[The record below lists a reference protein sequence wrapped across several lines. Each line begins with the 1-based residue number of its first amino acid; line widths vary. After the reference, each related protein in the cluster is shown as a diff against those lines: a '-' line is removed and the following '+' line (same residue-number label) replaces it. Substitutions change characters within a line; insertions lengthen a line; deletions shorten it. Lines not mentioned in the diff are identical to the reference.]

1 MTTINSQEDFLR
13 ALRDNPEWKEAVR
26 ALILGEELLQLPA
39 RFNAFAEEQRQVNKR
54 VESRLEGFDA
64 FSEEQRQVNKRVETR
79 LDRLE
84 SDVSELKAGQARLE
98 EGQAR
103 LEAGQARIEARM
115 TRQENDMSTVKA
127 AHARWSALRG
137 AESITIDMDIEY
149 VKTLSEADL
158 VRMAKTGN
166 PNMTRGE
173 LFSFRTAD
181 LVVEAK
187 DESGTVYI
195 CMEASYTGDL
205 RGSDRAQRNARL
217 LTEFTG
223 HRSIP
228 VVASVRNV
236 REVTALIDS
245 GEVYWYEIPERYMET
260 E

>member
-13 ALRDNPEWKEAVR
+13 ALRENPEWKDAVR
-26 ALILGEELLQLPA
+26 ALILGEELLRLPV
-39 RFNAFAEEQRQVNKR
+39 RFDAFADEQRQFNKR
-54 VESRLEGFDA
+54 VEADI
-64 FSEEQRQVNKRVETR
+64 
-79 LDRLE
+79 
-84 SDVSELKAGQARLE
+84 SDLKAGQTRLE
-98 EGQAR
+98 EGQDR
-103 LEAGQARIEARM
+103 LEAGQRRIEARM

-181 LVVEAK
+181 LVVEAR
-187 DESGTVYI
+187 DDLGTVYVVL
-195 CMEASYTGDL
+195 EASYTADT
-205 RGSDRAQRNARL
+205 RDSDRCLRNARL
-217 LTEFTG
+217 LTELTG
-223 HRSIP
+223 HRAIP
-228 VVASVRNV
+228 VLASVRNV
-236 REVTALIDS
+236 NEVTALIDT
-245 GEVYWYEIPERYMET
+245 GAVYWYQIPKRYMES

>member
-1 MTTINSQEDFLR
+1 MTTINSQEDLLR
-13 ALRDNPEWKEAVR
+13 ALRENPEWKEAVR

-39 RFNAFAEEQRQVNKR
+39 RFNAFADEQRQVNKR
-54 VESRLEGFDA
+54 VESDISDLKTGVQEL
-64 FSEEQRQVNKRVETR
+64 QV
-79 LDRLE
+79 
-84 SDVSELKAGQARLE
+84 GQARLE
-98 EGQAR
+98 EGQAKI
-103 LEAGQARIEARM
+103 EASQTRIEARM

-149 VKTLSEADL
+149 VKTLTEADL
-158 VRMAKTGN
+158 VRMAKIGN

-181 LVVEAK
+181 LVVEAM

-205 RGSDRAQRNARL
+205 RDSDRAQRNARL

-223 HRSIP
+223 HRAIP

-236 REVTALIDS
+236 NEVSALIDS
-245 GEVYWYEIPERYMET
+245 GAVYWYQIPERYMET

>member
-13 ALRDNPEWKEAVR
+13 ALRENPEWKDAVR
-26 ALILGEELLQLPA
+26 ALILGEELMRLPV
-39 RFNAFAEEQRQVNKR
+39 RFDAFVDEQRQFNKR
-54 VESRLEGFDA
+54 TDSRM
-64 FSEEQRQVNKRVETR
+64 
-79 LDRLE
+79 DRME
-84 SDVSELKAGQARLE
+84 SDISGLKAGQARLE
-98 EGQAR
+98 SGQEE
-103 LEAGQARIEARM
+103 LIAGQRRIETRM

-137 AESITIDMDIEY
+137 AESITFDMDIEY

-158 VRMAKTGN
+158 IRMAKTAAPGIPRN
-166 PNMTRGE
+166 E

-181 LVVEAK
+181 MVVEAR

-205 RGSDRAQRNARL
+205 RDSDRAQRNAGL
-217 LTEFTG
+217 LTQFTG
-223 HRSIP
+223 HRAIP

-236 REVTALIDS
+236 NEVSSLIDS
-245 GEVYWYEIPERYMET
+245 GAVYWFQIPERYMET